1 MISIVY
7 NLVGKT
13 LFYRLNTSYL
23 ILQDMAMLGND
34 SRMKFVRMSGVH
46 SFHIQTYIPIA

>member
-23 ILQDMAMLGND
+23 IQLSYKLWPCGAMI
-34 SRMKFVRMSGVH
+34 VE
-46 SFHIQTYIPIA
+46 

>member
-23 ILQDMAMLGND
+23 ILQAMAMWGND
-34 SRMKFVRMSGVH
+34 SPMKFVRVSGVR
-46 SFHIQTYIPIA
+46 SFHIQTYIPIK